1 MSISA
6 INGTCAFLCRS
17 VGAGRYWKAEGSDPC
32 ACGVGWLVLVSSSS
46 RHQFAT
52 IPLVSSMV
60 LFSAFPPSS
69 AEWLCWLWLSPSNL
83 GGACD
88 FLVVSHTHGLVRIRD
103 WGGGSAGVRMCHVG
117 VRRWV
122 FSGKAL

>member
-6 INGTCAFLCRS
+6 IDGTCAFLYQTVS
-17 VGAGRYWKAEGSDPC
+17 AGRYWKAKGSDPC
-32 ACGVGWLVLVSSSS
+32 GVGWVVLVSSSN

-52 IPLVSSMV
+52 ILLVSNMV

-69 AEWLCWLWLSPSNL
+69 AEWLCWFWLSPSNL

-88 FLVVSHTHGLVRIRD
+88 FRVVSHT
-103 WGGGSAGVRMCHVG
+103 WACSY
-117 VRRWV
+117 
-122 FSGKAL
+122 S

>member
-1 MSISA
+1 MFISA
-6 INGTCAFLCRS
+6 IDGTCAFLCRS

-52 IPLVSSMV
+52 IPFVSSMV
-60 LFSAFPPSS
+60 LFSAFPSSS
-69 AEWLCWLWLSPSNL
+69 AEWLCWFWLSPSNL

-88 FLVVSHTHGLVRIRD
+88 FRVVSLT
-103 WGGGSAGVRMCHVG
+103 WACSY
-117 VRRWV
+117 
-122 FSGKAL
+122 S